1 MKTSWDLN
9 LIKKGFDLF
18 LKQNGRLPTSP
29 EIDNLDYLPSSRQIQ
44 RKFGGLEK
52 LRSDLGYED
61 VHFGKGKFRSAIAKK
76 SNIKGRESEI
86 KLEKIL
92 SNLFH
97 EVFVHT
103 EKIFDDTKNRID
115 YYIYSPS
122 GDFGIDIFQTG
133 TIKDLQ
139 KNVNVKLS
147 KYKNFSKELYFVVD
161 NSLFSQKDLNDS
173 SESKKYPLP
182 KNIKLVNIDTLLNI
196 VKSKEVY
203 INPIK

>member
-1 MKTSWDLN
+1 MNNEEELHK
-9 LIKKGFDLF
+9 IKIGFDLF
-18 LKQNGRLPTSP
+18 FKENGRLPTSP
-29 EIDNLDYLPSSRQIQ
+29 EIDELNYLPSSRQIQ

-52 LRSDLGYED
+52 LRSDLGYKD
-61 VHFGKGKFRSAIAKK
+61 VHFGKGKFRSAIAKN
-76 SNIKGRESEI
+76 SNVKGRESEI

-92 SNLFH
+92 TDIFH

-103 EKIFDDTKNRID
+103 EKIFDLSKSRLD

-139 KNVNVKLS
+139 KNVNVKVS

-161 NSLFSQKDLNDS
+161 NSFFSQKDLDQS
-173 SESKKYPLP
+173 SNSKRDLLP
-182 KNIKLVNIDTLLNI
+182 KNVKLVNIDTLLSILKN
-196 VKSKEVY
+196 KKVY